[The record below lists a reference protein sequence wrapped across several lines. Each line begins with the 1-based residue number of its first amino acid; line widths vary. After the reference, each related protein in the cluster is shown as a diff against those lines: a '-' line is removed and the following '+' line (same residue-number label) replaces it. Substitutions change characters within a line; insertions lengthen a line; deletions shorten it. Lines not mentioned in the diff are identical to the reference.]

1 MKSRSFAAAAL
12 LSAVVAVLL
21 VQPQSPQ
28 AATAPTVSV
37 DTEITGN
44 SAITVGAVDA
54 CQGVASSAGPVSVDI
69 VIQGVTS
76 LSLFE
81 ADLLYNGAVLTVID
95 PVLSEFILAEPPFP
109 PPVVFDFSDTP
120 PDNDGVFHISVA
132 SNGSG
137 SGDGVIVRLTLQPTS
152 GGTSHLKLDRV
163 SMQDFFETPLQPL
176 DGQGFYTGTVNE
188 GRVVVDGACLPDAD
202 GDGVSDAGDN
212 CPYWRNPSQNPPSWP
227 LAASDPDCD
236 GFSTANETVI
246 GVRPARACGGLAWPP
261 DFDDDRQV
269 DISDVLS
276 LKPVFGGSVPPISP
290 RYDIAPDGIV
300 DISDPLVLKM
310 FFGASCAP

>member
-28 AATAPTVSV
+28 AVTAPTVSV

-54 CQGVASSAGPVSVDI
+54 CQGVASSAGPFSVDI

-95 PVLSEFILAEPPFP
+95 PVLSEFILATPPFP
-109 PPVVFDFSDTP
+109 PPLVFDLSDTP
-120 PDNDGVFHISVA
+120 PDNDGVFHISIA
-132 SNGSG
+132 SSGNGSG
-137 SGDGVIVRLTLQPTS
+137 NGVIVRLTLQPNG

-163 SMQDFFETPLQPL
+163 SMQDFNESPLLPL
-176 DGQGFYTGTVNE
+176 DGQGFYAGTVNE
-188 GRVVVDGACLPDAD
+188 GRIVVDGACVPDAD

-212 CPYWRNPSQNPPSWP
+212 CPYWRNPSQNLPPWP

-236 GFSTANETVI
+236 GFSTANETTI
-246 GVRPARACGGLAWPP
+246 GVRPTRACGGVAWSP
-261 DFDDDRQV
+261 DFDDSREV
-269 DISDVLS
+269 DISDVLFM
-276 LKPVFGGSVPPISP
+276 KPVFGGSVPPISP
-290 RYDIAPDGIV
+290 RYDIVPSGLIDV
-300 DISDPLVLKM
+300 SDVLALKP
-310 FFGASCAP
+310 FFGAICA

>member
-12 LSAVVAVLL
+12 LSSLVAVLL

-28 AATAPTVSV
+28 AVTAPTVSV

-44 SAITVGAVDA
+44 SAAAVGPVDT
-54 CQGVASSAGPVSVDI
+54 CRSVASSAGPVSVDI
-69 VIQGVTS
+69 VIQSVFS

-95 PVLSEFILAEPPFP
+95 PILSEFILAEPPFP

-120 PDNDGVFHISVA
+120 PDSDGVFHISVA

-152 GGTSHLKLDRV
+152 VGTSHLKLDRV
-163 SMQDFFETPLQPL
+163 SMQDFFENPLQPL

-188 GRVVVDGACLPDAD
+188 GRIVVDGGCVPDAD

-236 GFSTANETVI
+236 GFSTADEIAVGI
-246 GVRPARACGGLAWPP
+246 RPARACGGFAWPS
-261 DFDDDRQV
+261 DFDDNREV
-269 DISDVLS
+269 DISDVLF

-290 RYDIAPDGIV
+290 RYDIAPDGDI
-300 DISDPLVLKM
+300 DISDVLAIKM
-310 FFGASCAP
+310 FFGASCTP